1 MKKSTRFKI
10 TLTVLAVV
18 LIISIALLVKVYR
31 AYNGNSDTAS
41 SDTTAQTT
49 TAITTTA
56 SSVTSAT
63 TQSATTTPRPEITTT
78 TQTTTTTIATTTTTP
93 EPTQIIEPVVVKA
106 RSTYLQAGFAAS
118 STVIN
123 NIIETA
129 KNTELNAVVI
139 DVKEGG
145 VVLYDS
151 FVPEVRDNKL
161 YQAVFDP
168 EAVVKKL
175 QDNGIYVIARLVV
188 FKDNLYAQKFPDRAI
203 KTPSGSIAKSDKS
216 AWANPYIEANWDYN
230 IDIAK
235 EVASFGFD
243 EIQFDYIRFPSA
255 ASSQVA
261 YGEADIPAYSRARA
275 IASFMEKA
283 YNELKPLGVN
293 VSADVFAIAGISD
306 LDARAMGQRLDW
318 MGQFADY
325 ICPMI
330 YPSHYANSSTGI
342 MGNGVGQNINGVH
355 FTKPDLEPYAV
366 VYNTLKAMEKLLASH
381 DDDKMIAKIRPYIQD
396 FTATYLRDG
405 YYQTYGGEQIRQ
417 QVQAIYDAGYS
428 EWILWNGGQ
437 GRITPGAFLP
447 K

>member
-1 MKKSTRFKI
+1 MKKNTRFGI
-10 TLTVLAVV
+10 TLTVLTLV
-18 LIISIALLVKVYR
+18 LILSIALLVKVYR
-31 AYNGNSDTAS
+31 AYNDNNDSVSENTSVSLTTNSNTQTIVPPTTQTTS
-41 SDTTAQTT
+41 TTA
-49 TAITTTA
+49 
-56 SSVTSAT
+56 
-63 TQSATTTPRPEITTT
+63 RPEITTT
-78 TQTTTTTIATTTTTP
+78 TQTPTTTTAPTTTTTTP
-93 EPTQIIEPVVVKA
+93 EPTQVIEPAVVEA
-106 RSTYLQAGFAAS
+106 RTTYLQAGYAAS

-129 KNTELNAVVI
+129 RTTELNAVVI

-151 FVPEVRDNKL
+151 YVPEVRDNKL

-175 QDNGIYVIARLVV
+175 HDNGIYVIARLVV
-188 FKDNLYAQKFPDRAI
+188 FKDNIYAQKYPDRAI
-203 KTPSGSIAKSDKS
+203 KTPAGGIAISDKS

-261 YGEADIPAYSRARA
+261 YGEADVPAYSRARA

-293 VSADVFAIAGISD
+293 VSADVFAIAAISD
-306 LDARAMGQRLDW
+306 LDARAMGQRIDW

-366 VYNTLKAMEKLLASH
+366 VYNTLKAMEKKMADFDGHL
-381 DDDKMIAKIRPYIQD
+381 MIAKIRPYIQD

-405 YYQTYGGEQIRQ
+405 YYQTYSGEQVRQ

-428 EWILWNGGQ
+428 EWILWNGGS

-447 K
+447 N